1 MSFAW
6 KDLKRWCVST
16 ATKILNVCFCLINI
30 LKCLLQWSNWR
41 EGRGAIWLPWPAKCN
56 LPTNRFFVRCR
67 HFACFGVF
75 SDYKTFPTTKAFGK
89 TFPTTKALRKTFP
102 TTKEN
107 LPDFVLQRKTFPTLL
122 YEFYRFQRPDS
133 SLAAYIKCLC
143 KSEVYATARNQLR
156 SKQKKHRFYFST

>member
-30 LKCLLQWSNWR
+30 LKCLLQCSNWR

-89 TFPTTKALRKTFP
+89 TFPTTKALRKTFS

-107 LPDFVLQRKTFPTLL
+107 LPDYKGKPSRLCFWGKPSRLCFTSFTVFSGRIAVLQPT
-122 YEFYRFQRPDS
+122 
-133 SLAAYIKCLC
+133 
-143 KSEVYATARNQLR
+143 
-156 SKQKKHRFYFST
+156 